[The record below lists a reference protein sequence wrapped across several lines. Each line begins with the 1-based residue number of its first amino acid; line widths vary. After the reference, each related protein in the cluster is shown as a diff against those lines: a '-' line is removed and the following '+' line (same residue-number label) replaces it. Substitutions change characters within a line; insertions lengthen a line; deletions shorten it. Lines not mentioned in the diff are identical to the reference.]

1 MQADESIATIDPK
14 AIGERLA
21 LARRARGLTQQQVAE
36 LLGVA
41 RTTVTAIE
49 GGIRSPRP
57 EELVRLARFYDR
69 SVGDLLRATEQS
81 QGVNFGVFFR
91 AAGALSDPEDEAPLA
106 SDIQQFEQFCRW
118 YVDLEVKFGDPL
130 PQRYPPIYDS
140 GGGAFEHIAEDIA
153 LSERNRLGL
162 GDGPIGDLYGLL
174 ETDVG
179 LRIFAL
185 SMESSKIAGMF
196 LFREEL
202 GGCIAVNRKHP
213 EVRRRWSLTHE
224 YAHFLTDRERADIS
238 VLYSGKRM
246 PREERLADAFAKH
259 FLMPG
264 AGLGRRF
271 EAIRRE
277 KEATPADVLVLSHL
291 YRVSF
296 EAMILRLEEIGRLP
310 KGAWK
315 ILQQK
320 GFRVDKAKRFVPL
333 SPHDPDPDLPHRYE
347 LLAARAYQMEGEES
361 LSGGQLARVLGRD
374 RTAALMRVEEL
385 TSEARLDDGEWQQ
398 MNLDLNASL
407 LATAD

>member
-1 MQADESIATIDPK
+1 MQSNTPIPTIDPK

-21 LARRARGLTQQQVAE
+21 LARRAQGITQQQVAE
-36 LLGVA
+36 MLGVA
-41 RTTVTAIE
+41 RTTITAIE

-57 EELVRLARFYDR
+57 EELVRLARLYDR

-81 QGVNFGVFFR
+81 QGLNFGVFFR
-91 AAGALSDPEDEAPLA
+91 ASGALSDQADEAPLA

-118 YVDLEVKFGDPL
+118 YVELEEKFDDPL
-130 PQRYPPIYDS
+130 PQRYPPIYDPGTGS
-140 GGGAFEHIAEDIA
+140 FEYAAEDIA

-213 EVRRRWSLTHE
+213 EVRRRWSLAHE